1 MIGID
6 QIIYFLLDAVTI
18 LIVVTVFE
26 FSKALMST
34 LQGDK
39 LPGNQG
45 MLTLNPFKFFEPIG
59 FILFLMCGY
68 GWGNPV
74 ETSSRY
80 YKNKKRGILIT
91 YVMPII
97 ICVVFAVAVN
107 ICAALLALAGNA
119 GYISYAVLFLGIMAK
134 NFAAIAV
141 FNLLPVYPM
150 AGSNIIRCFLNPNQA
165 IAYSQYEKPLQIFIV
180 FLLVLGLLPRVLDV
194 VVNIIV

>member
-6 QIIYFLLDAVTI
+6 QIIYFLLNAVTI
-18 LIVVTVFE
+18 MIVVTVFE

-39 LPGNQG
+39 LPKNQG

-59 FILFLMCGY
+59 FILFLICGY
-68 GWGNPV
+68 GWGSPV

-91 YVMPII
+91 YVTPIV
-97 ICVVFAVAVN
+97 ICVVLAVAVN
-107 ICAALLALAGNA
+107 ICAALLALIGNA

-150 AGSNIIRCFLNPNQA
+150 AGSNIIRCFLSPNQA
-165 IAYSQYEKPLQIFIV
+165 IAYSQYEKPIQIFIV

-194 VVNIIV
+194 IVNIIV